1 MGPSSLVFPPVYRRP
16 SNSPSSD
23 ATIHALQEVFVGSPP
38 VRFRSFL
45 GQKFDDAT
53 SCTVTDGQEPM
64 LTEEHDFGFVGLGLP
79 GHAASMFIYAGTAS
93 RTDLIWSVMK
103 SFSGYS

>member
-1 MGPSSLVFPPVYRRP
+1 
-16 SNSPSSD
+16 
-23 ATIHALQEVFVGSPP
+23 
-38 VRFRSFL
+38 
-45 GQKFDDAT
+45 
-53 SCTVTDGQEPM
+53 M